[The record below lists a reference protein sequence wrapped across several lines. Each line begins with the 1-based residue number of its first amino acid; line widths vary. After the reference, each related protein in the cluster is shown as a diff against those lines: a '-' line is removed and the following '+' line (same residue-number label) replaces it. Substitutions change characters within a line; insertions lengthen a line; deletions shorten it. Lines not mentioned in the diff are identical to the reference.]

1 MNFKVIIRHLVVG
14 RYLKELHRSLQYNAN
29 KLGSKGLSLIFH
41 LLLEL
46 GFDAFLTHYRE
57 NLSALP
63 KKKQSFEKRIDIDD
77 AKCAR
82 AYAAYVL
89 WLFVRTV

>member
-1 MNFKVIIRHLVVG
+1 MRTRTGKIFIVSFISPLLSIVSDELQSYYSTFGGGKIFKRVAQ
-14 RYLKELHRSLQYNAN
+14 KFAN
-29 KLGSKGLSLIFH
+29 KLGSKGLFLIFH

-63 KKKQSFEKRIDIDD
+63 KKKTKFRK
-77 AKCAR
+77 
-82 AYAAYVL
+82 
-89 WLFVRTV
+89 TH